1 MIKDIYRWRLQTT
14 LAIIAGYAS
23 MVTGDNLLI
32 ILGFLE
38 LPYGWQL
45 STATTSS
52 LSTNIGSLQC
62 GKYGIKSVKDS
73 PLLTRLSSR
82 LIPGLMT
89 IELVTLGFPIYTIFR
104 NNSAAREINNT
115 LADFDQKQFQSYD
128 EGNTLGDSQ
137 NSLRTKGSTR
147 GSSRKGKM
155 YSMESL
161 DACLRG
167 NHDGL
172 QIYASCMEL
181 NGENIIF
188 LTKVITFTQQCQNSF
203 HETCKSPSDFRRARS
218 AMFRVALSIFVSLVH
233 SETASYPINI
243 ESTIY
248 NHLNAIFG
256 PATALIASV
265 KSSRSPSIATPISSS
280 KITPWDDADTSHED
294 VHAPAGYFASPSSYP
309 LRAMSNSRSSVGN
322 NNESSEHIVP
332 VREND
337 ARGDNGGGGAGVDVL
352 EGVKVPAEFDERVF
366 DAAFKSVK
374 FMVWSETWQRYMQ
387 WRRISGEGTG
397 D

>member
-23 MVTGDNLLI
+23 MVTGDNLLTA
-32 ILGFLE
+32 LGFLV
-38 LPYGWQL
+38 LPCGWQR
-45 STATTSS
+45 STAINSS
-52 LSTNIGSLQC
+52 QLTNTGSRQC

-73 PLLTRLSSR
+73 ALLTRLVPR
-82 LIPGLMT
+82 FLPGLMT
-89 IELVTLGFPIYTIFR
+89 IEIVTLGFPIYTIFR
-104 NNSAAREINNT
+104 NNRAAREINNA
-115 LADFDQKQFQSYD
+115 LADFDQKQLQSHD

-137 NSLRTKGSTR
+137 NSLKTKGSTR

-155 YSMESL
+155 YPMESL

-167 NHDGL
+167 DHDGL

-188 LTKVITFTQQCQNSF
+188 LTKVITFAQQCQKSF

-243 ESTIY
+243 ESNIY
-248 NHLNAIFG
+248 SHLNAIFG

-280 KITPWDDADTSHED
+280 KITPWDDADTGHED
-294 VHAPAGYFASPSSYP
+294 VHAPAGYFANSSSYP
-309 LRAMSNSRSSVGN
+309 LRAMSSSRSSVGN
-322 NNESSEHIVP
+322 RNESSEHIVQ
-332 VREND
+332 VRED
-337 ARGDNGGGGAGVDVL
+337 DDVRGDNGGGAGADVL

-366 DAAFKSVK
+366 DAAFRSVR

-387 WRRISGEGTG
+387 WRRSSGEGTA